1 MRYEISL
8 LIAIIILMVSAILM
22 HTAYLQRIRVNLVKT
37 SESAFKMKDL
47 KQAMKIPQGSNYNTL
62 VISSWSL
69 YFVALIFLYF
79 LTPRVFPNFNFFNY
93 PKVASNEIG
102 LLILAVVVIAITVIL
117 ASAIPQSY
125 SYYTF
130 SKNLKNLTIYSVPIL
145 LLISLLSSSYL
156 ATIFPLAS
164 DMAWNL
170 GFVTLTAALIVLIL
184 PIISGFV
191 EVLR

>member
-1 MRYEISL
+1 MKYEISL
-8 LIAIIILMVSAILM
+8 LIAISILMVVGFLM
-22 HTAYLQRIRVNLVKT
+22 HTAYLQRIKANLVKT
-37 SESAFKMKDL
+37 AESAFKMKDL
-47 KQAMKIPQGSNYNTL
+47 KQAMKIPQGSNYNTF

-79 LTPRVFPNFNFFNY
+79 LTPTVFPNFNFFNY
-93 PKVASNEIG
+93 PKVASSEIG
-102 LLILAVVVIAITVIL
+102 LLILAVIVIAVTVIL

-156 ATIFPLAS
+156 ATIFPLAN
-164 DMAWNL
+164 DTAWNL
-170 GFVTLTAALIVLIL
+170 GFISLAGALIILML
-184 PIISGFV
+184 PIVSGFV

>member
-1 MRYEISL
+1 MKYEISL
-8 LIAIIILMVSAILM
+8 LIVLAILMLSAFLM
-22 HTAYLQRIRVNLVKT
+22 HTAYLQRIKVNLVKT

-93 PKVASNEIG
+93 PKLASSEIG
-102 LLILAVVVIAITVIL
+102 LVILAILTIVLTVIL
-117 ASAIPQSY
+117 ASSIPRSY

-130 SKNLKNLTIYSVPIL
+130 SKNLKSLTIYIVPL
-145 LLISLLSSSYL
+145 FLLISLVSSSYL

-170 GFVTLTAALIVLIL
+170 GFVSLAAALIVLML